1 MDYFSHSEVPSLCL
15 LDIERTMA
23 FKLAI
28 HQTVQAEDVVID
40 AGAGSGILAFFA
52 ALAGAKKVYAVEVD
66 EALADRLRA
75 NAQLNGLDHVVEVIC
90 EDIRNLRM
98 NVTADVVIAEIIDT
112 WMLDELQIPALNSL
126 RQNGVI
132 GPETKIIPQSYLG
145 FVTFG
150 HFDFDFYGL
159 KIPFP
164 IHNWPDLET
173 ENGWHEHSF
182 TPHSERLKA
191 FNVDFRTP
199 IDPDFSFEVEFPS
212 QLAGRINSVKLSGTI
227 RLNDEHS
234 LHETVAFNGEKII
247 PIESVDI
254 TEGEH
259 VRFRLWGTR
268 GGDGGLANLQCQF
281 LSRSN
286 SANQEAKK

>member
-1 MDYFSHSEVPSLCL
+1 
-15 LDIERTMA
+15 MA

-28 HQTVQAEDVVID
+28 HQTVQAGDIVID

-66 EALADRLRA
+66 EALADRLRV
-75 NAQLNGLDHVVEVIC
+75 NARLNGLDHIVEVIC
-90 EDIRNLRM
+90 EDIRNLKL

-132 GPETKIIPQSYLG
+132 GPQTKIIPESYLG
-145 FVTFG
+145 LVSFG
-150 HFDFDFYGL
+150 HLNFEFYGL

-182 TPHSERLKA
+182 TPHSEQMRA
-191 FNVDFRTP
+191 FNVVFCAP
-199 IDPDFSFEVEFPS
+199 INPEFSLEVEFPS
-212 QLAGRINSVKLSGTI
+212 LLAGRINAVKLSGKI
-227 RLNDEHS
+227 RLNEEHS
-234 LHETVAFNGEKII
+234 LHETVAFNGEKVI
-247 PIESVDI
+247 PIEVVDVV
-254 TEGEH
+254 EGET

-268 GGDGGLANLQCQF
+268 GGDGGLANLQCQL
-281 LSRSN
+281 LSRPK
-286 SANQEAKK
+286 SASQEVKK